1 MHPIAFITPGPTEW
15 LLILVIVLVL
25 FGAKKL
31 PELARGLGQGLNE
44 FRKARDD
51 FDRAL
56 QRADAPARPPATP
69 AGTPRDGVVAVPA
82 TRDGTGHPAG
92 SAGRVD
98 GSDLRAPHDGHGPE
112 GPAPLRES

>member
-1 MHPIAFITPGPTEW
+1 MDPLAFITPGPTEW

-56 QRADAPARPPATP
+56 QRADDPARPPALP
-69 AGTPRDGVVAVPA
+69 AGTSLDAVAAVPT
-82 TRDGTGHPAG
+82 TRDGTGRPAG
-92 SAGRVD
+92 SAVRVD

-112 GPAPLRES
+112 GPAPRRES

>member
-1 MHPIAFITPGPTEW
+1 MNAPALMMPGPTEW
-15 LLILVIVLVL
+15 LLILAIVLVL

-56 QRADAPARPPATP
+56 QSADAPARPSATP
-69 AGTPRDGVVAVPA
+69 AGTPRDAAAAVPA
-82 TRDGTGHPAG
+82 ARDGAG
-92 SAGRVD
+92 RPEHYAGRVD
-98 GSDLRAPHDGHGPE
+98 GSDLPAPHDGRGP
-112 GPAPLRES
+112 